1 MLCDYVRAEDPTREA
16 VEELEENAIVEHL
29 SKLDGARVV
38 VLTRC
43 TIEAFL
49 VSHRPDLVSRPS
61 FHFSFLTLA
70 RIGRV
75 AVEVACFWQPIPLF
89 RSRFSVPH
97 PEGTDIATQE
107 QVVAGDWGRS

>member
-1 MLCDYVRAEDPTREA
+1 MLASLDGIVVLQVMVECRVLPLKRRVHLLCDYVRAEDPTREA

-61 FHFSFLTLA
+61 FHFSFFDL
-70 RIGRV
+70 
-75 AVEVACFWQPIPLF
+75 
-89 RSRFSVPH
+89 SSH
-97 PEGTDIATQE
+97 
-107 QVVAGDWGRS
+107 